1 MEFQIIA
8 TQPAQVSFEVPNCDN
23 SSRDSIVVLK
33 KCAGILGLS
42 WGDRGFIWWPL
53 KSKTFFHKSL
63 KSISK
68 PLQGIQFTSNA
79 ELLMHNHVRKET
91 PLTEVLGCNY
101 WRNLLLE
108 RLAIGE
114 TYWRRVGSWVVAFF
128 LEKYCQCLWKH
139 VGSSAD
145 R

>member
-53 KSKTFFHKSL
+53 EAYTECMPNLKHFF
-63 KSISK
+63 
-68 PLQGIQFTSNA
+68 T
-79 ELLMHNHVRKET
+79 
-91 PLTEVLGCNY
+91 
-101 WRNLLLE
+101 
-108 RLAIGE
+108 
-114 TYWRRVGSWVVAFF
+114 RV
-128 LEKYCQCLWKH
+128 
-139 VGSSAD
+139 
-145 R
+145 